1 MSDVSQ
7 ALQHGAPSEA
17 NKNKIVIKKKTLNNC
32 IRKLRSRQAKGG
44 ISEHVL
50 RGIGSQV
57 ASKVSS
63 KSSELQDLNYD
74 SNKSQIVTC

>member
-32 IRKLRSRQAKGG
+32 IRKLRSRKTKGG
-44 ISEHVL
+44 SSEQVL

-57 ASKVSS
+57 A
-63 KSSELQDLNYD
+63 
-74 SNKSQIVTC
+74 